1 MLKVAKFG
9 GSSLSGAEQFAKV
22 KEIVEADDARK
33 VIVVSAPGKRFS
45 GDHKVTDL
53 LYLCHAHL
61 QYGVSYETVF
71 EIIEGRFC
79 EIAAGCGLDIDLDEE
94 FAKIKQTMHKGMS
107 IDYLVSRGEYLNA
120 KLMAEYLGYEFVDS
134 SEWLFFSFDGKVD
147 TEKTEKALN
156 EIFALHDK
164 LVLPGF
170 YGSAPDGSVKVFS
183 RGGSDISGSVA
194 AAALNADA
202 YENWTDVPGILMAD
216 PRIVD
221 NPKAIAR
228 VTFSELR
235 ELSYMGA
242 DVLHQET
249 VFPVRKKNIPLYI
262 KDANN
267 LNAPGT
273 LIMED
278 FPPDPTE
285 DGFKFI
291 TGISGKKSYT
301 IISINKS
308 GISDSIGYI
317 KRVLDIVERYDINI
331 EHIPCS
337 IDSFSLVIAA
347 DAAKDRIPLLI
358 GEISRE
364 CDPDSI
370 KVTPD
375 ISIIAV
381 VGRKMAYRPGVS
393 GRLFKALG
401 DNNIN
406 IRMIEQGADEI
417 NIMVG
422 VEDHNFEKAI
432 RVLYHSYT

>member
-9 GSSLSGAEQFAKV
+9 GSSLASSEQFAKV
-22 KEIVEADDARK
+22 KEIVTADDSRN

-61 QYGVSYETVF
+61 KYEVSYEPVF
-71 EIIEGRFC
+71 EIIEGRYC
-79 EIAAGCGLDIDLDEE
+79 EIASSCGLSLDLDEE
-94 FAKIKQTMHKGMS
+94 FAKIKAEMHKGMP
-107 IDYLVSRGEYLNA
+107 IDYLVSRGEYLNS
-120 KLMAEYLGYEFVDS
+120 KLMAEYLGYEFIDS
-134 SEWLFFSFDGKVD
+134 CEWLFFGFDGKVD
-147 TEKTEKALN
+147 FSKTQAALK
-156 EIFALHDK
+156 EIIAIHNK
-164 LVLPGF
+164 IVLPGF
-170 YGSAPDGSVKVFS
+170 YGCSPNGSVKVFS
-183 RGGSDISGSVA
+183 RGGSDISGAIA
-194 AAALNADA
+194 AAVLDADA

-221 NPKAIAR
+221 NPKSISQ

-249 VFPVRKKNIPLYI
+249 VFPVRKNNIPLYI
-262 KDANN
+262 KDTNN
-267 LNAPGT
+267 YAAEGT

-278 FPPDPTE
+278 FPPDPDE
-285 DGFKFI
+285 SNFKFI

-308 GISDSIGYI
+308 GISDSTGYI
-317 KRVLDIVERYDINI
+317 RRVLEIMERYKINI

-337 IDSFSLVIAA
+337 IDNFSLVISSETPQ
-347 DAAKDRIPLLI
+347 DRIPLLI
-358 GEISRE
+358 ADITKE

-370 KVTPD
+370 KLTPD

-381 VGRKMAYRPGVS
+381 VGRRMAYRPGVS
-393 GRLFKALG
+393 GQLFKALG

-432 RVLYHSYT
+432 RVLYHSFT